1 MYSVKSVSG
10 TAEPG
15 TNGAYQKLNRLLI
28 VITATNYQ
36 ISEAF
41 NSLTVNIEL
50 WAEDTEMNGS
60 GLTQSE
66 TFAIYLQFAMTG

>member
-28 VITATNYQ
+28 VITATNCR
-36 ISEAF
+36 ILEAF
-41 NSLTVNIEL
+41 NLLIANIEL
-50 WAEDTEMNGS
+50 WEADTETNGS
-60 GLTQSE
+60 GLIQSE
-66 TFAIYLQFAMTG
+66 TFAIFRQFAMTG